1 MAKVSLIAKLTT
13 DPDTSAEVEAA
24 LAATCEAANEEAGLE
39 IYSAHKDSGEA
50 GIYWFF
56 ELYTDSDAMA
66 VHGKGDGMK
75 AAMGALGSLLTGAPE
90 ITMAVPIAAKGIDL

>member
-13 DPDTSAEVEAA
+13 DPDKSEEVETA

-56 ELYTDSDAMA
+56 ELYTDGDALA
-66 VHGKGDGMK
+66 VHGKGDGMR
-75 AAMGALGSLLTGAPE
+75 AAMGGLGSLLGAPPE
-90 ITMAVPIAAKGIDL
+90 INMAVPVAAKGMDL